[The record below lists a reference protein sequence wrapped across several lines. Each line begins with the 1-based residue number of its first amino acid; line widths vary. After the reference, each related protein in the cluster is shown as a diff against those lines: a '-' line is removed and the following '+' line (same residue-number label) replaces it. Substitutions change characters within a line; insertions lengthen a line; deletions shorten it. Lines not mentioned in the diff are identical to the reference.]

1 MIVLNYKPIIYIMDC
16 YIEFKKLQ
24 TDAIIPVRATEDSA
38 GFDLFALEET
48 VITGGCGNVLVPT
61 GIAVN
66 LPRSSYGRIAMRSGL
81 AKNQHLGVSAGVI
94 DYDYTG
100 PIGVLVFASKIFATD
115 AGNPFAVPRPFSYTI
130 RKGERFAQ
138 LVIERI
144 SMSPG
149 REIDYNSQLAF
160 TATHIG
166 FGSTGTGV
174 NDSIKN
180 IERRT
185 DILHDSIK
193 NTDTNSILANTASN
207 TLAASNTSANTNANT
222 IGNAGGTS
230 TA

>member
-1 MIVLNYKPIIYIMDC
+1 MDC

-24 TDAIIPVRATEDSA
+24 TGAIIPVRATEDSA

-66 LPRSSYGRIAMRSGL
+66 LPRFSYGRIAMRSGL

-115 AGNPFAVPRPFSYTI
+115 AGNLFEVPRPFSYTI

-138 LVIERI
+138 LVIECIR
-144 SMSPG
+144 MSPG

-174 NDSIKN
+174 NDSIIKN
-180 IERRT
+180 IERCT
-185 DILHDSIK
+185 AILYDT
-193 NTDTNSILANTASN
+193 NTDTNSILANTDTNSIAAIN
-207 TLAASNTSANTNANT
+207 TNSILANTDTNS
-222 IGNAGGTS
+222 IAGGTS